1 MFPSSASADRTE
13 GIAQSQFPLMA
24 RPSGAMNCGM
34 VREDPIS
41 KAFRRLSEGAEREAA
56 TPPTGNRLRSD
67 ARWPRHLRSVGGMAT
82 GRRLRDGRGARS

>member
-1 MFPSSASADRTE
+1 MFPSSASADPTE

-56 TPPTGNRLRSD
+56 TPPTGNRLRMSLLGV
-67 ARWPRHLRSVGGMAT
+67 ALALVGLGIFALLE
-82 GRRLRDGRGARS
+82 GWLLADG